1 MSGSPIVV
9 MRKDPARHEGI
20 TPQNRLIPHGHRQG
34 DAMSNALT
42 GLLIKRV
49 KAAWLAIRLSQ
60 ADLAEM
66 LDAAF
71 QEAAKTATVKWS

>member
-1 MSGSPIVV
+1 
-9 MRKDPARHEGI
+9 
-20 TPQNRLIPHGHRQG
+20 
-34 DAMSNALT
+34 MSNALT

>member
-1 MSGSPIVV
+1 
-9 MRKDPARHEGI
+9 
-20 TPQNRLIPHGHRQG
+20 
-34 DAMSNALT
+34 MSNALT
-42 GLLIKRV
+42 GLLINV
-49 KAAWLAIRLSQ
+49 KAAWLAIGLSQ

>member
-1 MSGSPIVV
+1 
-9 MRKDPARHEGI
+9 
-20 TPQNRLIPHGHRQG
+20 
-34 DAMSNALT
+34 MSNALT

-71 QEAAKTATVKWS
+71 QETAKTAELTPAA